1 MTPTS
6 YLELINA
13 FKTLLQK
20 KQDETFTAKIRYVT
34 GLEKLQFAASQV
46 RNEPLSPQLVESL
59 KRESRVDGIP
69 DRKCLP
75 ELHPSS
81 LCPALYVLRDFKDV
95 IYQSYAHF
103 K

>member
-59 KRESRVDGIP
+59 KRESRVMVFLIE
-69 DRKCLP
+69 RVYLNCIRHLCALP
-75 ELHPSS
+75 
-81 LCPALYVLRDFKDV
+81 CVL
-95 IYQSYAHF
+95 AM
-103 K
+103 